1 MKKIEASIRSSRL
14 GAVQKALA
22 KVFGEG
28 PSYLEVPRL
37 VRRKAPRDRGA
48 EMLKVELVIPDEA
61 VARVLEA
68 IFDAARTGSKG
79 DGWILVVPVEDAVRI
94 PTGERGEE
102 AA

>member
-1 MKKIEASIRSSRL
+1 MKKIEASIKSSRL

-22 KVFGEG
+22 QIGEEG
-28 PSYLEVPRL
+28 PTYMEVPRL
-37 VRRKAPRDRGA
+37 VRRRVPRDRGP
-48 EMLKVELVIPDEA
+48 EMLKIELVLPDEA

-79 DGWILVVPVEDAVRI
+79 DGWILVVPVEQAVRI
-94 PTGERGEE
+94 PTGDRGEE